1 MTTDEI
7 LFGFGLT
14 VALAVGSQLLAG
26 RLRIPALIVLL
37 PTGFVAGALTS
48 DIDPH
53 RLLGAAFEPLV
64 SLSVALILYEAGFG
78 LDLRKLKGDT
88 RRIVARLIVVGVP
101 LTMAAAALLAA
112 VLLDLSTGA
121 AVMLGA
127 ILVVSGPTVVS
138 PLLGFV
144 RPAERVQRI
153 LLWEGS
159 LIDPIGGILGAVVF
173 SGVVQKTRTGSGVHA
188 LQFGLSIGAGLAGG
202 VIGTGLLWLL
212 MRRLRFGDVLANTG
226 QLAIVVVVAAACDIA
241 RDDAGLLAAII
252 MGLAVAN
259 LKGFD
264 LPADRPVS
272 ETLVQLIIGVLFIS
286 ISATITPSS
295 LADVALPALGLITA
309 LVLLVRPLLAYLSTF
324 GTGLTTGER
333 CFIGW
338 MDPRGIVAAATAS
351 TFSVELAA
359 QGIGGASKI
368 LPVTFLVIVATVTL
382 YGLTA
387 TPVARRL
394 HVVRAADQSDQPP
407 GPGP

>member
-37 PTGFVAGALTS
+37 PTGFVAGVLTS

-88 RRIVARLIVVGVP
+88 RRIVVRLIVVGVP

-173 SGVVQKTRTGSGVHA
+173 SGVVQKTRTGSGAHA
-188 LQFGLSIGAGLAGG
+188 LQFGFSIAVGLAGG
-202 VIGTGLLWLL
+202 LIGTGLLWLL

-259 LKGFD
+259 LESFD

-295 LADVALPALGLITA
+295 LADVALPALGLIAA

-351 TFSVELAA
+351 TFSAELAA
-359 QGIGGASKI
+359 RGIGGASKI

-394 HVVRAADQSDQPP
+394 HVVRAADRSDRSP

>member
-7 LFGFGLT
+7 LFGLGLT
-14 VALAVGSQLLAG
+14 VALAVGSQLLASW
-26 RLRIPALIVLL
+26 LRIPALIVLL
-37 PTGFVAGALTS
+37 PTGFVAGALT
-48 DIDPH
+48 DDVDPH

-64 SLSVALILYEAGFG
+64 SLSVALILYDSGLG
-78 LDLRKLKGDT
+78 LDMRKLTGDT
-88 RRIVARLIVVGVP
+88 RRIVVRLIVLGVP
-101 LTMAAAALLAA
+101 LTMAGAALLAA
-112 VLLDLSTGA
+112 PLLDLSAGA

-127 ILVVSGPTVVS
+127 ILVVSGPTVVG

-144 RPAERVQRI
+144 RPAERVGRI

-159 LIDPIGGILGAVVF
+159 LVDPIGGILGAVVF
-173 SGVVQKTRTGSGVHA
+173 SGVIHETRVGSGTHVLH
-188 LQFGLSIGAGLAGG
+188 FTLSLGVGLAGG
-202 VIGTGLLWLL
+202 LVGSGLLWLL
-212 MRRLRFGDVLANTG
+212 MRWLRFGEVLAATA
-226 QLAIVVVVAAACDIA
+226 QLATVVAVAAACDIA

-259 LKGFD
+259 LKSFD
-264 LPADRPVS
+264 LPEHRPVS
-272 ETLVQLIIGVLFIS
+272 ETIVQLSIGLLFIS
-286 ISATITPSS
+286 ISATITPESV
-295 LADVALPALGLITA
+295 ADVALPALGLVVA
-309 LVLLVRPLLAYLSTF
+309 LVVLVRPLLAYLATR
-324 GTGLTTGER
+324 GTDLTTGEW

-351 TFSVELAA
+351 TFSTQLTA

-394 HVVRAADQSDQPP
+394 RVVRAA
-407 GPGP
+407 G